1 MIINVFQL
9 LLMTYRIKQIFD
21 NVLPII
27 SLYHEQTKVQCKN
40 RQLLAIR
47 FCFQMLNM
55 WLAAQPYI

>member
-40 RQLLAIR
+40 RQLAIR

>member
-1 MIINVFQL
+1 
-9 LLMTYRIKQIFD
+9 MTYRIKEIFD

-47 FCFQMLNM
+47 FCFQLPNM
-55 WLAAQPYI
+55 WLAAQLYICII